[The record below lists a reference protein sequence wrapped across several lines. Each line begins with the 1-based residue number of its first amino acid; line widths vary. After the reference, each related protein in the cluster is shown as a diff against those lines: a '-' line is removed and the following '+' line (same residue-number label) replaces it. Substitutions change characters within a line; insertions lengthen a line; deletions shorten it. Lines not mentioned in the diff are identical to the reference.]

1 MTKMDDKNQCKQW
14 LAWINNRLKALDEI
28 EGKLRQ
34 MRELAEQMQEGN
46 FSRQQLAAVNQ
57 QFKLLEQEV
66 NQLDEQSRNFITH

>member
-1 MTKMDDKNQCKQW
+1 MENKNQCKQW

>member
-1 MTKMDDKNQCKQW
+1 LENKNQCKQW